1 MSTYVDKAINPRT
14 KKIQEAWFIDD
25 FYGQHEYAV
34 AFRKDGTHAVFDS
47 GKIELT
53 NYDSYPISQIKLP
66 KTSRKLDK

>member
-1 MSTYVDKAINPRT
+1 MSTYVDKAINPTT

-34 AFRKDGTHAVFDS
+34 AFRKDGTDAVFDS

-53 NYDSYPISQIKLP
+53 NYDTYPMPQIKLP
-66 KTSRKLDK
+66 NISQKLS